1 MFANLSGQVLK
12 TYEIQERIGAGGFG
26 AVYRAAQPSIGRE
39 VAVKIILPEYANQG
53 DFIRRFETEAQLVA
67 RLEHPHVTPL
77 YDYWRDPSGAY
88 LVMRYL
94 RGGSLRDSLEQ
105 SGAWSAAKVAQ
116 MLNQVGSALAFAHAN
131 GVIHRDIKTDNIL
144 IDEGGNTYLSDFGI
158 AKDLGGKEHHTGDA
172 ILGTPA
178 YLSPEQIRGDLASIQ
193 SDVYALGILVFEAL
207 TAHKPFYDITPATV
221 LFRQLNEPLPDLAEF
236 RKDLP
241 EDLDPIL
248 QRATSKDPSLRYD
261 NALAFAHAFMTVVRD
276 TEPGTPAIGLGTLN
290 VKSITQQEEEIF
302 QAKNPYKGLRAFQVA
317 DSADFFGRDSLV
329 EQLLER
335 IANTGN
341 DSDFLAVVG
350 PSGSGKSSVVKAG
363 MLPKIREAAL
373 DKEIIWY
380 TAEMVPG
387 THPMEELEAALLGIA
402 TTAMPGL
409 MDQLRQDERGLVRAI
424 KRIIPENSEFVL
436 FIDQFEEAFTLIA
449 DEDERIHFLNTIL
462 NAVEDE
468 RSRIKIIV
476 TLRADFY
483 DRPLL
488 YAQFGNLIRKHTEL
502 VLPLND
508 KELEA
513 AIVGPAERIGLVLD
527 AGLVNAIIADVFAQ
541 PGALPLLQYALTE
554 LFERRD
560 GRKMTLKSYRDIGG
574 TTGALA
580 RRAEELYNNFGAEEQ
595 SAARQM
601 FLRLVNLGEGTDDTR
616 RRVFQSDLL
625 SIGSQGAM
633 RKVIEQFGKY
643 RLLTFDND
651 PQTRAST
658 VEVAHEALIRQ
669 WQRVRSWLDENREA
683 LRLHR
688 RLTQGAEEWHQS
700 RRDPSFLAQG
710 IRLQQFEE
718 FQSSSDIALTQAEKE
733 FLEVSIHA
741 REDREK
747 IEAERQAREQALE
760 RQSAQRL
767 RLLAAVMGI
776 AAIVAAGL
784 AYFAIQAQF
793 RAEEQTLIARN
804 NAATATVAQGQA
816 LIEADRAAT
825 SEAIALDSADQSRSL
840 ALSSNAR
847 NAAAS
852 GDSQLALALVLQSEE
867 IYAPALPEV
876 FRSLSSFAYAPG
888 PRFRYEGHEASV
900 IGASFS
906 ADGSLAVSA
915 SSDSSVRVWD
925 NATGQQIALFTI
937 EGLWFNDA
945 VLSPDN
951 ELAIGAASDGNL
963 YVWNLAS
970 GALEKTLTGH
980 SAEIL
985 SLAISTDGSRL
996 LSAGLDR
1003 TARIWDL
1010 ASGRELQ
1017 AFEHPGAVLK
1027 AVFSPDASRVFTA
1040 TADET
1045 TTTRGDDVLDRMIRL
1060 WDAETGDMLWEVNP
1074 ASGFVRA
1081 AAYSPLGDTVAIGV
1095 WDSANGGTIRIYSV
1109 ETGEELDRL
1118 FAHSTNLSD
1127 VVYSPDGSLI
1137 VSSSWDNSI
1146 RIWDTKRGVAVQNFT
1161 GFNERILALDYNSNS
1176 DYLLIAMGNFG
1187 NNEYKG
1193 LGSDHPR
1200 NTSLYLWDLRSRDEI
1215 LTFRE
1220 QRDWLWAVD
1229 MSDDGV
1235 LAVTSGGPLR
1245 LPVAQEGQ
1253 TAPSVD
1259 TTVRV
1264 WNVGSGEIVA
1274 ELSAHTNTVDSVR
1287 FHPDGLRVLSA
1298 AWDGQIILWEIAT
1311 GEEIRRYTGGHQDSD
1326 DNPET
1331 LPQLYMLRFLGD
1343 GSRFVSVGSDGK
1355 AVLWDTET
1363 GEVIRVYDHAAPA
1376 GRAVSVY
1383 GVDFSPDGTQIATT
1397 TSGDNQVYLWNIE
1410 SGELIRSYAGHTS
1423 GVNEVRF
1430 HPTEPYLVST
1440 AWDNTIRVWD
1450 IATGEEVR
1458 QFVGHT
1464 GATFGLDFS
1473 SDGSILLSTSGDRTV
1488 RMWEW
1493 ATGEEMH
1500 RFNSHIDWVNEVIFS
1515 PDNTIAI
1522 SAGQDPAARVWRI
1535 DRSTDQLAD
1544 FANSS
1549 RYIRDLSCDERDL
1562 YHLPACED

>member
-1 MFANLSGQVLK
+1 MLSNLSGQVLK

-67 RLEHPHVTPL
+67 RLEHPHITPL

-88 LVMRYL
+88 LVMRFL

-105 SGAWSAAKVAQ
+105 TGAWSAAKVAQ

-131 GVIHRDIKTDNIL
+131 GVIHRDMKTDNIL

-207 TAHKPFYDITPATV
+207 TAHKPFFDITPATV
-221 LFRQLNEPLPDLAEF
+221 LFKQLNEPLPSV
-236 RKDLP
+236 KDFNKSLSD
-241 EDLDPIL
+241 DLDPIL

-261 NALAFAHAFMTVVRD
+261 NALAFAHAFMSVVRD

-290 VKSITQQEEEIF
+290 IKSITQQEEEIF

-317 DSADFFGRDSLV
+317 DSSDFFGRDSLV
-329 EQLLER
+329 EQLLKRLAINGE
-335 IANTGN
+335 N
-341 DSDFLAVVG
+341 SDFLAVVG

-373 DKEIIWY
+373 DPELIWY

-409 MDQLRQDERGLVRAI
+409 MEQLRQDERGLVRAI
-424 KRIIPENSEFVL
+424 KRIIPENSQFVL
-436 FIDQFEEAFTLIA
+436 FIDQFEETFTLI
-449 DEDERIHFLNTIL
+449 DEEDERIHFLNTIL
-462 NAVEDE
+462 KAVEDS

-488 YAQFGNLIRKHTEL
+488 YADFGNLIRKNTEL
-502 VLPLND
+502 VLPLSD

-513 AIVGPAERIGLVLD
+513 AIVGPAERIGLILD

-595 SAARQM
+595 AAARQM

-625 SIGSQGAM
+625 SIGSQNAM
-633 RKVIEQFGKY
+633 RKVIDQFGKY
-643 RLLTFDND
+643 RLLTFDHD

-669 WQRVRSWLDENREA
+669 WQRVRAWLDENREA

-688 RLTQGAEEWHQS
+688 RLTQGAEEWNQS
-700 RRDPSFLAQG
+700 RREASFLAQG
-710 IRLQQFEE
+710 TRLQQFEE
-718 FQSSSDIALTQAEKE
+718 FQNSSDIALTQAEKE
-733 FLEVSIHA
+733 FLAISIQA

-747 IEAERQAREQALE
+747 LEAERQAREQSLE
-760 RQSAQRL
+760 HQAAQRL

-784 AYFAIQAQF
+784 AYFAIQAQG
-793 RAEEQTLIARN
+793 RAEEQALIASN
-804 NAATATVAQGQA
+804 NADIANTAQAQA
-816 LIEADRAAT
+816 LFEADRAAT
-825 SEAIALDSADQSRSL
+825 SEAIALDSAEQSRSL

-847 NAAAS
+847 NAAAE
-852 GDSQLALALVLQSEE
+852 GDSQLALALSLQAEQVYS
-867 IYAPALPEV
+867 PAMPEV
-876 FRSLSSFAYAPG
+876 FRALSSYTYAAG
-888 PRFRYEGHEASV
+888 PRFRYEGHSASV

-906 ADGSLAVSA
+906 ADGSLTVSA
-915 SSDSSVRVWD
+915 SSDSTVRVWD

-945 VLSPDN
+945 VISLDN
-951 ELAIGAASDGNL
+951 EQAIGAASDGNL
-963 YVWNLAS
+963 YVWNIAS
-970 GALEKTLTGH
+970 GELVKTLSGH
-980 SAEIL
+980 SAEVL
-985 SLAISTDGSRL
+985 TLVISSDGTQL
-996 LSAGLDR
+996 LSGGMDK
-1003 TARIWDL
+1003 TAKIWDL
-1010 ASGRELQ
+1010 ESGEEIQ
-1017 AFEHPGAVLK
+1017 SFEHPGTILK
-1027 AVFSPDASRVFTA
+1027 AVFSPDGTKIFTA

-1045 TTTRGDDVLDRMIRL
+1045 TTTRSDDLVDRRVRL
-1060 WDAETGDMLWEVNP
+1060 WDAETGEMLWEVNP

-1081 AAYSPLGDTVAIGV
+1081 AAFSPLGDTVAIGV
-1095 WDSANGGTIRIYSV
+1095 WDSAAGGTIRIYAV
-1109 ETGEELDRL
+1109 ETGFELDRI
-1118 FAHSTNLSD
+1118 FAASTNMSD
-1127 VVYSPDGSLI
+1127 VVYSPDGRYI
-1137 VSSSWDNSI
+1137 VSSAWDNSV
-1146 RIWDTKRGVAVQNFT
+1146 RIWDTRRGVSIQNFT
-1161 GFNERILALDYNSNS
+1161 GFNERILALDYSVTG

-1193 LGSDHPR
+1193 LGSDSPR

-1215 LTFRE
+1215 FTFRE
-1220 QRDWLWAVD
+1220 QRDWLWTVD
-1229 MSDDGV
+1229 ISADGL
-1235 LAVTSGGPLR
+1235 LAATSGGPLR
-1245 LPVAQEGQ
+1245 LPVVQAGQ
-1253 TAPSVD
+1253 TAPAID

-1264 WNVGSGEIVA
+1264 WN
-1274 ELSAHTNTVDSVR
+1274 
-1287 FHPDGLRVLSA
+1287 
-1298 AWDGQIILWEIAT
+1298 IAT
-1311 GEEIRRYTGGHQDSD
+1311 GE
-1326 DNPET
+1326 
-1331 LPQLYMLRFLGD
+1331 
-1343 GSRFVSVGSDGK
+1343 
-1355 AVLWDTET
+1355 
-1363 GEVIRVYDHAAPA
+1363 
-1376 GRAVSVY
+1376 
-1383 GVDFSPDGTQIATT
+1383 
-1397 TSGDNQVYLWNIE
+1397 
-1410 SGELIRSYAGHTS
+1410 
-1423 GVNEVRF
+1423 
-1430 HPTEPYLVST
+1430 
-1440 AWDNTIRVWD
+1440 
-1450 IATGEEVR
+1450 
-1458 QFVGHT
+1458 
-1464 GATFGLDFS
+1464 
-1473 SDGSILLSTSGDRTV
+1473 IL
-1488 RMWEW
+1488 
-1493 ATGEEMH
+1493 A
-1500 RFNSHIDWVNEVIFS
+1500 
-1515 PDNTIAI
+1515 
-1522 SAGQDPAARVWRI
+1522 
-1535 DRSTDQLAD
+1535 
-1544 FANSS
+1544 
-1549 RYIRDLSCDERDL
+1549 
-1562 YHLPACED
+1562 